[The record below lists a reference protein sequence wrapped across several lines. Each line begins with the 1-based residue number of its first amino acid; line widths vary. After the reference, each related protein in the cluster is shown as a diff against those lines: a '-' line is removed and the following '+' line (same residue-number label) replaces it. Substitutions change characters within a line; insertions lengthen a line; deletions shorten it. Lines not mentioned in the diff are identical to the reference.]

1 MVVIR
6 KKEGAGCC
14 GGSGASHVCQP
25 PVIKPKNL
33 GCLDTSWSDGVI
45 TTVAG
50 DVPRV
55 RTTLNTE
62 DRFGTIKA
70 RWGVG
75 RMHYVV
81 MPGLYAAG
89 NPGSESPVLVT
100 ANYKLSFDHL
110 RKVLTGRDAWILVL
124 DTKGINVWC
133 AAGKK
138 TFGTEELVRRVQAVG
153 LDRIVSHRKL
163 ILPQLGASG
172 VIAHLVRQQ
181 CGFRVIYG
189 PVHAKDLPTFLEA
202 GLKAT
207 PEMRRVT
214 FNLKDRAVLV
224 PVEVMMGSKYILLAA
239 AALILLSG
247 VNSHGYSL
255 ETVRNTGLL
264 SAALVLVA
272 FLGGAVFGPL
282 LLPWLPGRAF
292 SLKGGI
298 LGLVLFGI
306 LAACGLATTM
316 ASHPIIHTLCWMLV
330 MPALA
335 SFTVMNFTGTSTFTS
350 LSGVLKEM
358 KIALPFQISG
368 AAIGLGLWIVGL
380 FLPGGNSL

>member
-6 KKEGAGCC
+6 KKSSTCC
-14 GGSGASHVCQP
+14 GNGEASCACQQ
-25 PVIKPKNL
+25 PVVETKNL
-33 GCLDTSWSDGVI
+33 GRINAPWSAGVI
-45 TTVAG
+45 ATAAG

-55 RTTLNTE
+55 QTTLNAN
-62 DRFGTIKA
+62 DRWGAIKA

-75 RMHYVV
+75 RMHYRIL
-81 MPGLYAAG
+81 PGLYAVG
-89 NPGSESPVLVT
+89 NPSAESQVLVT

-110 RKVLTGRDAWILVL
+110 RKWLPGRDAWILVL

-133 AAGKK
+133 AAGKG
-138 TFGTEELVRRVQAVG
+138 TFGTEELVRRVQLSG

-163 ILPQLGASG
+163 ILPQLGAPGMS
-172 VIAHLVRQQ
+172 AHLVKQK
-181 CGFRVIYG
+181 CGFRVVYG
-189 PVHAKDLPTFLEA
+189 PVKAKDLPAFLDA

-207 PEMRRVT
+207 PEMRRIR
-214 FNLKDRAVLV
+214 FDLKDRAVLV
-224 PVEVMMGSKYILLAA
+224 PVEVVMGSKYILLGA

-247 VNSHGYSL
+247 LNSHGYSFDL
-255 ETVRNTGLL
+255 VRTTGLP
-264 SAALVLVA
+264 SAALVLAA
-272 FLGGAVFGPL
+272 FLGSAIFGPL
-282 LLPWLPGRAF
+282 LLPLLPGRAF

-298 LGLVLFGI
+298 LGLVLFGV

-316 ASHPIIHTLCWMLV
+316 ASHPIIHTVCWMLV

-350 LSGVLKEM
+350 LSGVLNEM

-368 AAIGLGLWIVGL
+368 AVIGLSLWIVGL
-380 FLPGGNSL
+380 FLPGGNPL